1 MVAFRLRGKARSRWA
16 KAASTSAAVRG
27 FLAHTRVRIAEA
39 EDKARA
45 DADDSQ
51 DDIVDEPMV
60 SQYTLNPRA
69 GKE

>member
-1 MVAFRLRGKARSRWA
+1 
-16 KAASTSAAVRG
+16 VRG